1 MKEKDL
7 KNNYSKVCCVLY
19 HKVDLKRLVAFCQK
33 HTFKF
38 YYIRHN
44 DFDENMNEKKQHWH
58 FVIESDSKHR
68 FNIKSLLSDTLGVN
82 LFNKLD
88 SVDKYLRYMLHID
101 YIDKKH
107 YDLHRIV
114 SNVDKQII
122 NDLINKACLSQQ
134 EINYNNFQLIIN
146 MIINHELMTYQD
158 VLRFCF
164 DNNIKYIT
172 TWSFT
177 ILNLLGRGVR

>member
-114 SNVDKQII
+114 SNVDKQALLIRSLII
-122 NDLINKACLSQQ
+122 CLSTL
-134 EINYNNFQLIIN
+134 E
-146 MIINHELMTYQD
+146 
-158 VLRFCF
+158 
-164 DNNIKYIT
+164 
-172 TWSFT
+172 T
-177 ILNLLGRGVR
+177 ILCKS